1 MTVPARA
8 QTRDRYDP
16 VAKTLH
22 WVIVGLVAAQFFTKL
37 VTPEV
42 FAGVTEDGLNAWHL
56 AIGPTVLLLMV
67 FRFGWRLTHRP
78 PPAPADIALPLQL
91 LSRLTHWAFYA
102 LLIAI
107 PVLGW
112 ISASGFGA
120 RPTLMFLTKLPL
132 IAPANE
138 RSAEWWGGI
147 HGWLAWGLLAIIGL
161 HVAAAC
167 WHGLARDDG
176 VFARMMPGK

>member
-1 MTVPARA
+1 MAR
-8 QTRDRYDP
+8 RSYDG

-22 WVIVGLVAAQFFTKL
+22 WVIVALVLAQFFTKL
-37 VTPEV
+37 VTPKS
-42 FAGVTEDGLNAWHL
+42 FAGVTQDGLDAWHL
-56 AIGPTVLLLMV
+56 AVGPTILLLMLI
-67 FRFGWRLTHRP
+67 RLGWRLTHRP
-78 PPAPADIALPLQL
+78 PAPPDDIAAALQV

-112 ISASGFGA
+112 VSASKFGA
-120 RPTLMFLTKLPL
+120 RPSLMFLFKLPL

-138 RSAEWWGGI
+138 RSAEAWGAI
-147 HGWLAWGLLAIIGL
+147 HGWLAWLLLAVIAL
-161 HVAAAC
+161 HVAAAS

-176 VFARMMPGK
+176 VFARMMPGGRLGK